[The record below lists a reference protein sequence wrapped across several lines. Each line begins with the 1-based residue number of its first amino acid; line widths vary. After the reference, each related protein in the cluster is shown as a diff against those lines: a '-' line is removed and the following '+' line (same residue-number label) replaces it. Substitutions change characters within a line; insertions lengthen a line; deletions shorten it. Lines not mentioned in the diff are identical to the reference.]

1 MSWENSIPLIS
12 TRLTVSY
19 QLALPTPTPPVG
31 SFDAAAASRGQAL
44 FNGAA
49 KCSSCHVPPMYTEPG
64 NNLHTPKEIG
74 IDSFQADRGPTGR
87 YRTTPLQGLFTKTK
101 GGFYH
106 DGRFATLADVVEHY
120 NQHQKLAL
128 DAKQKA
134 DLVAFLSSL

>member
-1 MSWENSIPLIS
+1 
-12 TRLTVSY
+12 
-19 QLALPTPTPPVG
+19 
-31 SFDAAAASRGQAL
+31 
-44 FNGAA
+44 
-49 KCSSCHVPPMYTEPG
+49 MYTEPG